1 MLAKIGGDEKSLK
14 VFSSAP
20 NFAVFLISPGRG
32 RGDENYTSR
41 MSRINSIS
49 ESYVIITL
57 IMPVTAITAMQLRQ
71 SPGRILDRV
80 FYKNESIVIER
91 SGEPMAAVV
100 PLSDYEKIQA
110 LKTKAKESLFSR
122 IDALREKVEEQDISQ
137 LKKDLKEAMAEISSD

>member
-1 MLAKIGGDEKSLK
+1 
-14 VFSSAP
+14 
-20 NFAVFLISPGRG
+20 
-32 RGDENYTSR
+32 
-41 MSRINSIS
+41 
-49 ESYVIITL
+49 
-57 IMPVTAITAMQLRQ
+57 MPVTAITAMQLRQ